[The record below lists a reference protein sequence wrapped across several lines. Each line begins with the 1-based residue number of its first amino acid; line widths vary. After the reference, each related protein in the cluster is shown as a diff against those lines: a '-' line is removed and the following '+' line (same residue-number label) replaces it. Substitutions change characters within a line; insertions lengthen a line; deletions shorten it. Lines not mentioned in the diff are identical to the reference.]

1 MICRIC
7 GTTSGQTRDWRPNCP
22 KHGGD
27 VCGSCCM
34 SCEDH
39 ISWSGIW
46 RCAHIT
52 EQRRR
57 ELSVARAKAAEQ
69 EEIRRISDAYHRD
82 RKAKARE
89 HYMKIAMQRKRKET
103 QSIGRAERAAAK
115 E

>member
-7 GTTSGQTRDWRPNCP
+7 GTTSRQTRDWRPNCP

-39 ISWSGIW
+39 IAWSGIW
-46 RCAHIT
+46 RCAHVT
-52 EQRRR
+52 DHRRR
-57 ELSVARAKAAEQ
+57 EISVAKTKAAEQ
-69 EEIRRISDAYHRD
+69 EEIQRISDAYHRD

-89 HYMKIAMQRKRKET
+89 HYRKLAMQRNRKDRN
-103 QSIGRAERAAAK
+103 GHGNAK
-115 E
+115 P